1 MNSPQVALR
10 LASVFAAFICL
21 GHFVRLIIQT
31 EVTIGVYHLSLW
43 PSAVVFL
50 ASDRAAYINGAKLT
64 VDGGYTVNARG

>member
-21 GHFVRLIIQT
+21 GHFARLIIQT

-50 ASDRAAYINGAKLT
+50 ASGALSIWFWRLSGQIRT
-64 VDGGYTVNARG
+64 IHSGP

>member
-10 LASVFAAFICL
+10 VASVFAAFICL

-50 ASDRAAYINGAKLT
+50 GSGWLSIWFWRLSAQIRKINPAP
-64 VDGGYTVNARG
+64 